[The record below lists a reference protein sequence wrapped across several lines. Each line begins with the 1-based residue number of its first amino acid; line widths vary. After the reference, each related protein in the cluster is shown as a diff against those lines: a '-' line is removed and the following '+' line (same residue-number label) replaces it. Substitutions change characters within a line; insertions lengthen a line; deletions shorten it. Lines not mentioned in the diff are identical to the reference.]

1 MKFAAADLK
10 KFAAFVRERHSIYLK
25 KEAGEPWPWT
35 KDPILQQYRF
45 CNVYRDLDKESQ
57 LIQKN
62 WLLSKPVHP
71 DSWFAMVVA
80 RLVNWWPSLAEVAY
94 PVPWVSELFTA
105 PMNDRKARGE
115 KVFTGAYMV
124 HADAKHGGT
133 KADYLAEG
141 VLTPMWNRREELRPR
156 KGDTLDS
163 FHKRL
168 LTCRDMGS
176 FMAGQVVGDAKH
188 APGSPL
194 KRAEDFWSWATS
206 GPGSMKG
213 LNIVAGRDPATTW
226 SEASWREAFQ
236 AFQVAVA
243 PHLGGLPPIS
253 GQDLQNCLCEF
264 TKYCRGYSRSKY
276 QPSKESV

>member
-1 MKFAAADLK
+1 MKFSAIELK
-10 KFAAFVRERHSIYLK
+10 KFAAFVRERHNVYLK
-25 KEAGEPWPWT
+25 KKAGEPWPWT
-35 KDPILQQYRF
+35 KDPVLQTYRF
-45 CNVYRDLDKESQ
+45 CNVYRDLDKESE

-62 WLLSKPVHP
+62 WLHAKPAHP

-80 RLVNWWPSLAEVAY
+80 RLVNWWPSLAEVGY
-94 PVPWVSELFTA
+94 PLPWDPHNFTQV
-105 PMNDRKARGE
+105 MDERREEGE
-115 KVFTGAYMV
+115 KVFTGAYMI
-124 HADAKHGGT
+124 HADAHHGGS
-133 KADYLAEG
+133 KAAYLAEG

-168 LTCRDMGS
+168 MTCRDMGS

-213 LNIVAGRDPATTW
+213 LNIVLGRDPKSAWTEAT
-226 SEASWREAFQ
+226 WREAFQ
-236 AFQVAVA
+236 EFQVAVA
-243 PHLGGLPPIS
+243 PYLDGMPPIS
-253 GQDLQNCLCEF
+253 GQDLQNCLCE
-264 TKYCRGYSRSKY
+264 YCKFVRGYSRSKY
-276 QPSKESV
+276 HPPKGA